1 MGNRRY
7 NNEQGVMMDRRGLR
21 RFGIGIAIGSSLA
34 LMVLLCLG
42 VALVRSIKLHPHLIA
57 DAGIAT
63 TQSPVPPTT
72 ETLAPTITAT
82 LLLPTDTPLPTN
94 TPLPTDT
101 PAPLPKL
108 TNTPASGDMP
118 PPPPLPPPGT
128 PPITDTPTLSPTPT
142 ETSMPTDT
150 PTPIP
155 TSAPLAV
162 RGSTVH
168 ENTNGDLH
176 VVGEVLNSRSGS
188 ICNVKIV
195 ATFYDTADQVVGT
208 GFVYTML
215 DIVGAGEASPFD
227 LAWLDPPSTVD
238 SYELQVEY
246 AITDSIPIRVEVVS
260 HQGSTIDGDYHVL
273 GEARNQNAFTVNSIR
288 VVITYYNDQ
297 SEVLRTVLYY
307 TSLDTLSSGQ
317 RAPFDVTLPDPPDDL
332 DYYAIVVEADR
343 P

>member
-1 MGNRRY
+1 
-7 NNEQGVMMDRRGLR
+7 MDRRSLR
-21 RFGIGIAIGSSLA
+21 RFCMGIAIGGGLA

-42 VALVRSIKLHPHLIA
+42 IALVRSVRPLSGSTTEARIA
-57 DAGIAT
+57 A
-63 TQSPVPPTT
+63 TQSPVPPTI

-101 PAPLPKL
+101 PVPLPTL

-142 ETSMPTDT
+142 ETSTPTDT
-150 PTPIP
+150 PTPSP
-155 TSAPLAV
+155 TPVPLAV
-162 RGSTVH
+162 QGSTVY
-168 ENTNGDLH
+168 ENADGDLH

-195 ATFYDTADQVVGT
+195 GTFYDTADQVVGT

-215 DIVGAGEASPFD
+215 DIVGAGEAVPFD
-227 LAWLDPPSTVD
+227 LVWLDPPSNVD

-246 AITDSIPIRVEVVS
+246 AITDSAPIRVEVVS
-260 HQGSTIDGDYHVL
+260 HQGSTSGGDYHVL
-273 GEARNQNAFTVNSIR
+273 GEVRNQNTFTVNSVR
-288 VVITYYNDQ
+288 VVVTFYNDQ

-307 TSLDTLSSGQ
+307 TALDTLSSGQ
-317 RAPFDVTLPDPPDDL
+317 KAPFDVTLPDPPDDL
-332 DYYAIVVEADR
+332 DYYALVAEAVR
-343 P
+343 Q